1 MASLSMLGMEARA
14 FLCCL
19 DGVGR
24 EVVTGENQRNSYV
37 GSSLLI
43 TKTICDKK
51 NLVDHAQDK
60 LMLSCLLSV
69 AMSKVL
75 AAGLIPLVQH
85 RWLVRYPKHLV
96 SHLSFIYDAYQD
108 PKRSQVSCIFFLLH
122 TRI

>member
-69 AMSKVL
+69 AMSRVL
-75 AAGLIPLVQH
+75 AARFDSPRAASLAGE
-85 RWLVRYPKHLV
+85 V
-96 SHLSFIYDAYQD
+96 SETFGISSEF
-108 PKRSQVSCIFFLLH
+108 
-122 TRI
+122 